1 MSVPA
6 RGAWFAGAGPFVL
19 VAAVLLGVSVRHA
32 VWSLEQQQGWRWCLE
47 DPVARDG
54 SRLVLPLWT
63 VSGVDGPD
71 RYRISKVVKDI
82 PVRGPTA
89 GLSVGDTISV
99 EATFDA
105 ATTTA
110 VEHARELH
118 PLRRW
123 KEGLGVL
130 GFVLVAIAAPF
141 AFRWVRTPEGRRVE
155 ERWRT

>member
-1 MSVPA
+1 VSHPV
-6 RGAWFAGAGPFVL
+6 RVAWPSGVLPFAI
-19 VAAVLLGVSVRHA
+19 VAAGLLGVSVRHA
-32 VWSLEQQQGWRWCLE
+32 AWSLDQQQGWRWCLE

-63 VSGVDGPD
+63 VSGIDGPD

-82 PVRGPTA
+82 PVRGPSV
-89 GLSVGDTISV
+89 GLAIGDTISI

-105 ATTTA
+105 ATVTA

-130 GFVLVAIAAPF
+130 GFVLVALAAPF
-141 AFRWVRTPEGRRVE
+141 AFRVARTPEGRRLE
-155 ERWRT
+155 ERWRI